1 MKTVF
6 YICLLLAGLH
16 AFAYGQLTASHYNG
30 HDPNEPKDHM
40 HHNAEAA
47 ACLKLV
53 PNNADF
59 AFKFLNEVAQEAPNK
74 NIFFS
79 PVSIS
84 AAFAML
90 ALGAR
95 SITKTQILEGLAFNL
110 TEIQEKEIH
119 EGFHNLMHMLS
130 HPESGVQ
137 LNMGNAIFLT
147 KKLKPLKKFLD
158 DAKPLYQLEVLATD
172 FNNPTEAEKE
182 INDYT
187 EKKTQGKIT
196 NLVKEID
203 PQTVMLLASFVFFR
217 GNWEKP
223 FKPENTEERE
233 FFVDAETTV
242 KVPMMCRIGTFDLY
256 FDKDL
261 PCTVVRLHY
270 NGSATAFLILP
281 SKGKMK
287 QLEQTLDKERVKKWS
302 DHLFK
307 SKIQL
312 YFPKF
317 SISGTYEITNILSKM
332 GIVDVFTNQADLSGI
347 SGVPE
352 LKVSKVIHKAALDVD
367 ERGTEASATA
377 ATPKIMALSLA
388 PIIEFNR
395 PFLMLIFDR
404 DTNSTLFIGK
414 IANPTTTSRTEI

>member
-256 FDKDL
+256 FDRT
-261 PCTVVRLHY
+261 C
-270 NGSATAFLILP
+270 
-281 SKGKMK
+281 
-287 QLEQTLDKERVKKWS
+287 
-302 DHLFK
+302 
-307 SKIQL
+307 
-312 YFPKF
+312 
-317 SISGTYEITNILSKM
+317 
-332 GIVDVFTNQADLSGI
+332 
-347 SGVPE
+347 
-352 LKVSKVIHKAALDVD
+352 
-367 ERGTEASATA
+367 
-377 ATPKIMALSLA
+377 LA
-388 PIIEFNR
+388 PWYV
-395 PFLMLIFDR
+395 
-404 DTNSTLFIGK
+404 FI
-414 IANPTTTSRTEI
+414 TMEVLLRF

>member
-6 YICLLLAGLH
+6 YICLLLVGLP
-16 AFAYGQLTASHYNG
+16 AVAYGHLTANHHNG
-30 HDPNEPKDHM
+30 YDPNEPKDNI
-40 HHNAEAA
+40 HHKIEAV

-59 AFKFLNEVAQEAPNK
+59 AFKFLNEVALEAPNK

-84 AAFAML
+84 TAFAML
-90 ALGAR
+90 ALEAR

-119 EGFHNLMHMLS
+119 EGFHNLLHMLS
-130 HPESGVQ
+130 HPKNGVQ

-147 KKLKPLKKFLD
+147 ERLKPLKKFLD

-182 INDYT
+182 INDYI

-196 NLVKEID
+196 NLVKEMD

-242 KVPMMCRIGTFDLY
+242 KVPMMYQMGTFDLY
-256 FDKDL
+256 FDKEL

-270 NGSATAFLILP
+270 NGSATAFLVLP
-281 SKGKMK
+281 AKGKMK
-287 QLEQTLDKERVKKWS
+287 QLEQTLVKERVREWS
-302 DHLFK
+302 DHLLQ
-307 SKIQL
+307 SKIRL

-317 SISGTYEITNILSKM
+317 SISGSYEITNILSKM

-347 SGVPE
+347 TGVPE
-352 LKVSKVIHKAALDVD
+352 LKVSKVVHKAALDVD
-367 ERGTEASATA
+367 ERGTEAAAATA
-377 ATPKIMALSLA
+377 TEIMTVSL
-388 PIIEFNR
+388 PPTIEFNR

-414 IANPTTTSRTEI
+414 IVNPTTTSRSEI

>member
-6 YICLLLAGLH
+6 YICLLLVGLH
-16 AFAYGQLTASHYNG
+16 AFAYGQHTASHHNG
-30 HDPNEPKDHM
+30 RDPNEPNYHM
-40 HHNAEAA
+40 HHSAEAA

-59 AFKFLNEVAQEAPNK
+59 AFKLLNEVALEEPNK

-84 AAFAML
+84 TAFAML

-95 SITKTQILEGLAFNL
+95 SITKIQILEGLAFNL

-137 LNMGNAIFLT
+137 LNMGNAIFL
-147 KKLKPLKKFLD
+147 KEKLKPLEKFLD

-182 INDYT
+182 INDYV
-187 EKKTQGKIT
+187 ENKTQGKIT

-223 FKPENTEERE
+223 FKPENTQERK

-242 KVPMMCRIGTFDLY
+242 KVPMMYQVGTFDLY
-256 FDKDL
+256 FDEDP

-270 NGSATAFLILP
+270 NGSATAFLVLP
-281 SKGKMK
+281 AKGKMK

-317 SISGTYEITNILSKM
+317 SISGSYEITNILSKM

-347 SGVPE
+347 TGVPE
-352 LKVSKVIHKAALDVD
+352 LKVSKVVHKAALDVD
-367 ERGTEASATA
+367 ERGTEAA
-377 ATPKIMALSLA
+377 ATIAPKIMALTRA
-388 PIIEFNR
+388 PVIEFNR

-414 IANPTTTSRTEI
+414 IANPTTTNRSEI